1 MSLTPGSQLGSYE
14 IQSLLGE
21 GGMGQVYKARDGKL
35 GREVAIKVLPASVAN
50 DPERLARF
58 EREAK
63 LLASLSH
70 TNIAQIY
77 GLEDAASAGKGGRFL
92 VMELAPGQD
101 LTLRIG
107 HGPLDLHDAL
117 PIALQITHALEAAHD
132 RGIVHRDLKPANIK
146 VSDDGA
152 VKVLDFGLA
161 KAFASGRS
169 GIGVGDE
176 LADTHRA
183 GHRGRRHPRHGRLHE
198 PRAGA
203 RTRGRQ
209 TRRRLGLWRRV
220 LRDADGRTTVSG

>member
-35 GREVAIKVLPASVAN
+35 GRDVAIKVLPPSVAN

-77 GLEDAASAGKGGRFL
+77 GLENSGGPFL

-101 LTLRIG
+101 LSVL
-107 HGPLDLHDAL
+107 L
-117 PIALQITHALEAAHD
+117 AA
-132 RGIVHRDLKPANIK
+132 R
-146 VSDDGA
+146 
-152 VKVLDFGLA
+152 
-161 KAFASGRS
+161 GRS
-169 GIGVGDE
+169 APAAVAPSESAPAAGVGVGPHAKRE
-176 LADTHRA
+176 
-183 GHRGRRHPRHGRLHE
+183 
-198 PRAGA
+198 
-203 RTRGRQ
+203 
-209 TRRRLGLWRRV
+209 V
-220 LRDADGRTTVSG
+220 LRG

>member
-14 IQSLLGE
+14 IQGLLGE

-77 GLEDAASAGKGGRFL
+77 GLEDAASSGQGGRFL

-101 LTLRIG
+101 LSVIL
-107 HGPLDLHDAL
+107 
-117 PIALQITHALEAAHD
+117 AA
-132 RGIVHRDLKPANIK
+132 R
-146 VSDDGA
+146 
-152 VKVLDFGLA
+152 
-161 KAFASGRS
+161 GRS
-169 GIGVGDE
+169 APASVASSE
-176 LADTHRA
+176 SAS
-183 GHRGRRHPRHGRLHE
+183 
-198 PRAGA
+198 
-203 RTRGRQ
+203 
-209 TRRRLGLWRRV
+209 RRRDRERGWGPREQLI
-220 LRDADGRTTVSG
+220 LRKPFPSRCNSPTHSKPPTNAASSIAI

>member
-35 GREVAIKVLPASVAN
+35 GRDVAIKVLPASVAN

-77 GLEDAASAGKGGRFL
+77 GLEEIPAGYAL

-101 LTLRIG
+101 LTVI
-107 HGPLDLHDAL
+107 
-117 PIALQITHALEAAHD
+117 LEARRRSAPAAVAPSESAS
-132 RGIVHRDLKPANIK
+132 RGAT
-146 VSDDGA
+146 
-152 VKVLDFGLA
+152 
-161 KAFASGRS
+161 ASGGGAPRALRKQTITAGTRSASRS
-169 GIGVGDE
+169 GGEQDATVW
-176 LADTHRA
+176 
-183 GHRGRRHPRHGRLHE
+183 GRR
-198 PRAGA
+198 
-203 RTRGRQ
+203 
-209 TRRRLGLWRRV
+209 
-220 LRDADGRTTVSG
+220 